1 MPKLNAHVVHI
12 LDCGMFFMQDTV
24 GGVFQI
30 VGSFGERCQCDNST

>member
-12 LDCGMFFMQDTV
+12 LDCGMQDTV